1 LLKEKNPMPIRY
13 TTTQTR
19 PNTSVAWA
27 YRSTLGYAP
36 ADWTTE
42 PGYLDYSQE
51 VSEDGLILTITLL
64 FTDSWELKT
73 RDDSTPEELAI
84 VDSVQQYALD
94 NGITF
99 TYSTENI

>member
-1 LLKEKNPMPIRY
+1 
-13 TTTQTR
+13 
-19 PNTSVAWA
+19 
-27 YRSTLGYAP
+27 
-36 ADWTTE
+36 
-42 PGYLDYSQE
+42 LDYSQE